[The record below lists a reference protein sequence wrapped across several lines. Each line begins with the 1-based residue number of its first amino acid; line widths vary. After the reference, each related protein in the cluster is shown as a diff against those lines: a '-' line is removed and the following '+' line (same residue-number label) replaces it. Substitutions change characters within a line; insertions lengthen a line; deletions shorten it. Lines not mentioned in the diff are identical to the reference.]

1 MADGSNLKPETL
13 NPKPVIVTT
22 YLASIVVGLAVLT
35 WSADRFIAGASV
47 TARALGVP
55 TLIVG
60 LTVVGIGT
68 SLPEMLV
75 STMAAL
81 DGNAG
86 IAVGNA
92 IGSNIA
98 NVGLILGV
106 TALVAPLTV
115 SSGLL
120 RRELPMLLVIT
131 VAVGLLLLDLH
142 VGRPEG
148 ALLLLGLL
156 AVVVWM
162 GWQAQRGEDPPD
174 VIGAEFEE
182 AIPSDVPLP
191 RALLW
196 VVAGLGLLL
205 ASSRLLVWA
214 AVGIAEGL
222 GVSDLVIGLTIVAVG
237 TSLPELAAGIAS
249 ARRGEHDIA
258 IGNIIGSNMF
268 NLLGVLGIA
277 GVIAPFA
284 VERLAL
290 VRDYSIMTG
299 FMLLFAAL
307 AFGLRGRGRITRL
320 EGGVLLAAFVAYQG
334 LLFSSGQ

>member
-1 MADGSNLKPETL
+1 MT
-13 NPKPVIVTT
+13 I
-22 YLASIVVGLAVLT
+22 YLVSIIVGLAVLT

-47 TARALGVP
+47 TARSLGVP
-55 TLIVG
+55 PLIVG

-98 NVGLILGV
+98 NVGLILGI
-106 TALVAPLTV
+106 TALITPLTV

-120 RRELPMLLVIT
+120 RRELPMLLLIT
-131 VAVGLLLLDLH
+131 AVVAVLLLDLQVGRLEGGLLLL
-142 VGRPEG
+142 GM
-148 ALLLLGLL
+148 L

-162 GWQAQRGEDPPD
+162 GWQAQRSDEPPD

-182 AIPSDVPLP
+182 TIPSDVPLS

-196 VVAGLGLLL
+196 LVAGLALLL

-214 AVGIAEGL
+214 AVGVAEAL

-249 ARRGEHDIA
+249 ARHGEHDIA

-268 NLLGVLGIA
+268 NLLAVLGIA
-277 GVIAPFA
+277 GAIAPFA
-284 VERLAL
+284 LERVAL
-290 VRDYSIMTG
+290 VRDYSIMAALTV
-299 FMLLFAAL
+299 LFAAM
-307 AFGLRGRGRITRL
+307 AFGLRGPGRITRI
-320 EGGVLLAAFVAYQG
+320 EGGLLLAAFAGYQG
-334 LLFSSGQ
+334 LLFASGR

>member
-1 MADGSNLKPETL
+1 
-13 NPKPVIVTT
+13 VIIYLTT
-22 YLASIVVGLAVLT
+22 IIVGLAVLT
-35 WSADRFIAGASV
+35 WSADRFILGTSV
-47 TARALGVP
+47 TARRLGVP

-75 STMAAL
+75 STMAAME
-81 DGNAG
+81 GNAG

-98 NVGLILGV
+98 NVGLILGITAVV
-106 TALVAPLTV
+106 TPLTV

-120 RRELPMLLVIT
+120 RRELPMLLLIVAA
-131 VAVGLLLLDLH
+131 VAVLLLDLH
-142 VGRPEG
+142 IGRLEG

-156 AVVVWM
+156 AVIAWM
-162 GWQAQRGEDPPD
+162 GWQAQRGEGPPD
-174 VIGAEFEE
+174 IIGAEFEE
-182 AIPSDVPLP
+182 AIPSDVPLS

-196 VVAGLGLLL
+196 LVAGLALLL

-214 AVGIAEGL
+214 AVGIAEAL

-249 ARRGEHDIA
+249 ARKGEHDIA

-277 GVIAPFA
+277 GAIAPFTA
-284 VERLAL
+284 ERLAL
-290 VRDYSIMTG
+290 VRDYSVMSG
-299 FMLLFAAL
+299 FMLLFVIM
-307 AFGLRGRGRITRL
+307 AFGPRGSGRISRL
-320 EGGVLLAAFVAYQG
+320 EGGLLLAGYAAYQT
-334 LLFSSGQ
+334 LLFYTGQ

>member
-1 MADGSNLKPETL
+1 M
-13 NPKPVIVTT
+13 II
-22 YLASIVVGLAVLT
+22 YLTSIVVGLAVLT

-47 TARALGVP
+47 TARRLGVP

-98 NVGLILGV
+98 NVGLILGI
-106 TALVAPLTV
+106 TALVTPLTV

-120 RRELPMLLVIT
+120 RRELPMLLLIV
-131 VAVGLLLLDLH
+131 VGVGLLLLDLH
-142 VGRPEG
+142 VGRLEG
-148 ALLLLGLL
+148 TVLLLGLVG
-156 AVVVWM
+156 VVAWM
-162 GWQAQRGEDPPD
+162 GWQAQHGEGPPD
-174 VIGAEFEE
+174 IIGAEFEE

-196 VVAGLGLLL
+196 LLAGLALLL

-214 AVGIAEGL
+214 AVGIAEAI

-249 ARRGEHDIA
+249 ARKGEHDIA

-277 GVIAPFA
+277 GVIAPFTA
-284 VERLAL
+284 ERLAL
-290 VRDYSIMTG
+290 VRDYSIMSG
-299 FMLLFAAL
+299 FMLLFVIL
-307 AFGLRGRGRITRL
+307 AFGLRGRGRINRL
-320 EGGVLLAAFVAYQG
+320 EGGLLLAGFIAYQT
-334 LLFSSGQ
+334 LLFYRGQ